1 MGRYIKQ
8 EESRSEL
15 QQRIAADLRAKAKAR
30 SQEEDY
36 HTKPVDGVADSDYLK
51 ETKATT
57 TLDWVWLLIFFATIG
72 VFVLFVVRVNS

>member
-15 QQRIAADLRAKAKAR
+15 QQRIAADLRAKANAR
-30 SQEEDY
+30 SKEESSPK
-36 HTKPVDGVADSDYLK
+36 TVDGVEDSDYLK
-51 ETKATT
+51 GTKATT
-57 TLDWVWLLIFFATIG
+57 TLDWVWLVIFLATIG